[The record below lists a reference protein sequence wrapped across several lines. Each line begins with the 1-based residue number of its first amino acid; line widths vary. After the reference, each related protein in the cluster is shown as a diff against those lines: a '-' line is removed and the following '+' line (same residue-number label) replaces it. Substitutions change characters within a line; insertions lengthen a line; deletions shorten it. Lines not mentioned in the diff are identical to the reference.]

1 MCFLSVNSY
10 SVLEPLG
17 DSPQETTAL
26 MHLALDLGVG
36 EWRGDKL
43 RLCYQ
48 GFGKIAQSH
57 QRRLFRPLLCH
68 ATYQNYETDKTK
80 GGPHS
85 N

>member
-36 EWRGDKL
+36 E
-43 RLCYQ
+43 
-48 GFGKIAQSH
+48 
-57 QRRLFRPLLCH
+57 
-68 ATYQNYETDKTK
+68 
-80 GGPHS
+80 
-85 N
+85 